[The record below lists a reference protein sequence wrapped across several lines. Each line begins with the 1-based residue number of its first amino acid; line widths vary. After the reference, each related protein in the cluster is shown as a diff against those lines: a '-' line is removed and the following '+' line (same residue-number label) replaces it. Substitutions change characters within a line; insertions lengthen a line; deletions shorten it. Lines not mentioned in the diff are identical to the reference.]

1 MIDFDGRDCHPG
13 TSSSM
18 EAAPSCAI
26 NVQETRAA
34 VIMSAKNSAEK
45 RTVPWDPR
53 SICNLILDEADR
65 RQRPITNLVLQK
77 LLYFAHG
84 AFLMGT
90 QEPLVSGYFEAW
102 QYGPVHPAAYLAFK
116 AAGAKNISFRAT
128 RRDLVA
134 RVDLPVEIPAD
145 GRTID
150 YVSRVVSGYG
160 GLSARQ
166 LVDISHARH
175 GPWWAVVDK
184 ARTGVAF
191 GMRIPE
197 DVILDRFQH
206 HKVSLSA
213 HSNSDNPREDR
224 PFA

>member
-1 MIDFDGRDCHPG
+1 M
-13 TSSSM
+13 
-18 EAAPSCAI
+18 
-26 NVQETRAA
+26 A
-34 VIMSAKNSAEK
+34 VIMSASET

-84 AFLMGT
+84 AFLVGT
-90 QEPLVSGYFEAW
+90 GHPLVDGYFEAW

-116 AAGAKNISFRAT
+116 SAGSDNIRFRAT

-134 RVDLPVEIPAD
+134 RIDLPVEKPED
-145 GRTID
+145 GRVVD
-150 YVSRVVSGYG
+150 YVSRVVTGYG
-160 GLSARQ
+160 GLAASQ
-166 LVDISHARH
+166 LVAISHARN
-175 GPWWAVVDK
+175 GPWWVVVDK

-197 DVILDRFQH
+197 NEILDRFKH

-213 HSNSDNPREDR
+213 YPDLDGPREDR